1 MEKYK
6 QISINSHF
14 CDSSRIEEAPK
25 CVADKHS
32 L

>member
-14 CDSSRIEEAPK
+14 CDSSIEEAPK